1 MSEPIIEA
9 LNVVK
14 QFPIRGRMGT
24 AKTVLTAVDVVSLA
38 VYPGETVA
46 LVGES
51 GSGKSTLGRV
61 LLDLE
66 TPTSGQVRFR
76 GNALETLTGA
86 ARQDYRRNVQV
97 VFQDTGSSLN
107 PRHDIATTVGLGLR
121 YNLGLSERA
130 ADEKAG
136 ELLRLVGLDA
146 ASFAHRSPLE
156 LSGGQRQRVAIAR
169 AMASDPDFI
178 VADEAVSAL
187 DVSVRA
193 QVLMVMKRLQISR
206 GLAYLFIT
214 HDLGVVRTVSDR
226 VVVLYLGQIVNSGP
240 TAEVFGEPTHP
251 YTKALLEAAT
261 VPDPA
266 VRERERIRLSGDIPS
281 PINPPSGCRFHTR
294 CPLARERCRVE
305 EPELRV
311 VRTGVETRCHYPDE
325 VATMT
330 AATRRL
336 PA

>member
-1 MSEPIIEA
+1 MAEPLIEA
-9 LNVVK
+9 VDVVK
-14 QFPIRGRMGT
+14 QFPIRGRLGT
-24 AKTVLTAVDVVSLA
+24 SSTVLTAVDHVTLA
-38 VYPGETVA
+38 IHPGETVA

-61 LLDLE
+61 LLDLDQ
-66 TPTSGQVRFR
+66 PTSGQVRFR
-76 GNALETLTGA
+76 GRPLTGLTGKD
-86 ARQDYRRNVQV
+86 RQDYRRNVQV
-97 VFQDTGSSLN
+97 IFQDTGSSLN
-107 PRHDIATTVGLGLR
+107 PRHDIATSVGLGLR
-121 YNLGLSERA
+121 YNLGLSVKA

-136 ELLRLVGLDA
+136 ELLRLVGLDP

-169 AMASDPDFI
+169 AMASDPDVI

-193 QVLMVMKRLQISR
+193 QVLMVMKKLQITR

-214 HDLGVVRTVSDR
+214 HDLGVVRTVADR
-226 VVVLYLGQIVNSGP
+226 VVVLYLGQVVNSGP
-240 TAEVFGEPTHP
+240 TEVVFGSPSHP

-266 VRERERIRLSGDIPS
+266 VRERERIRLTGDIPS
-281 PINPPSGCRFHTR
+281 PIKPPPGCRFHTR

-305 EPELRV
+305 MPELRPLGA
-311 VRTGVETRCHYPDE
+311 GVETRCHFPDE
-325 VATMT
+325 VAGMT
-330 AATRRL
+330 AGAS
-336 PA
+336 

>member
-1 MSEPIIEA
+1 MSDPIIEA
-9 LNVVK
+9 VDVVK
-14 QFPIRGRMGT
+14 QFPIRGRLGT
-24 AKTVLTAVDVVSLA
+24 AKALLTAVDRVSVA
-38 VYPGETVA
+38 IHPGETVA

-66 TPTSGQVRFR
+66 KPTSGAVTFR
-76 GNALETLTGA
+76 GRQLTALIGES
-86 ARQDYRRNVQV
+86 RQDYRRNVQV
-97 VFQDTGSSLN
+97 IFQDTGSSLN
-107 PRHDIATTVGLGLR
+107 PRHDIATSVGLGLR
-121 YNLGLSERA
+121 YNLGLSQAA
-130 ADEKAG
+130 ADARSHD
-136 ELLRLVGLDA
+136 LLRLVGLDPA
-146 ASFAHRSPLE
+146 TFAQRSPLE

-193 QVLMVMKRLQISR
+193 QVLMVLKRLQVTR

-226 VVVLYLGQIVNSGP
+226 VVVLYLGQVVNSGP
-240 TAEVFGEPTHP
+240 TDDIFGTPSHP

-281 PINPPSGCRFHTR
+281 PINPPPGCRFHTR
-294 CPLARERCRVE
+294 CPLARDRCRTE
-305 EPELRV
+305 QPELRV
-311 VRTGVETRCHYPDE
+311 VRPGVESRCHFPDE
-325 VATMT
+325 VAGMT
-330 AATRRL
+330 GRQGASA
-336 PA
+336 

>member
-1 MSEPIIEA
+1 MTEPIIEA
-9 LNVVK
+9 VDVVK
-14 QFPIRGRMGT
+14 QFPIRGRLGT
-24 AKTVLTAVDVVSLA
+24 SKALLTAVDHVNLSIH
-38 VYPGETVA
+38 PGETVA

-66 TPTSGQVRFR
+66 KPTSGEVRFR
-76 GNALETLTGA
+76 GQGLESLTGP

-107 PRHDIATTVGLGLR
+107 PRHDIATSVGLGLR
-121 YNLGLSERA
+121 YNLGLGQKV
-130 ADEKAG
+130 ADAKSH
-136 ELLRLVGLDA
+136 ELLRLVGLDPD
-146 ASFAHRSPLE
+146 SFASRSPLE

-193 QVLMVMKRLQISR
+193 QVLMVMKRLQVTR
-206 GLAYLFIT
+206 DLAYLFIT
-214 HDLGVVRTVSDR
+214 HDLGVVRTVSER
-226 VVVLYLGQIVNSGP
+226 VVVLYLGQVVNSGP
-240 TAEVFGEPTHP
+240 TDDVFGRPSHP

-266 VRERERIRLSGDIPS
+266 VRGRERIRLSGDIPS

-294 CPLARERCRVE
+294 CPLARERCRTE
-305 EPELRV
+305 APELRAI
-311 VRTGVETRCHYPDE
+311 RPGVETRCHFPEEVTAMTAE
-325 VATMT
+325 VAGS
-330 AATRRL
+330 
-336 PA
+336 